1 MMYGTYGGK
10 LLHLKC
16 IKEIQL
22 NNMIGVIFSN
32 IQSIL
37 TMFQFEYHK
46 VYAFDCV
53 KRMSKEL

>member
-1 MMYGTYGGK
+1 MMYGTFGGK

-37 TMFQFEYHK
+37 TMFQFQYHK
-46 VYAFDCV
+46 V
-53 KRMSKEL
+53 